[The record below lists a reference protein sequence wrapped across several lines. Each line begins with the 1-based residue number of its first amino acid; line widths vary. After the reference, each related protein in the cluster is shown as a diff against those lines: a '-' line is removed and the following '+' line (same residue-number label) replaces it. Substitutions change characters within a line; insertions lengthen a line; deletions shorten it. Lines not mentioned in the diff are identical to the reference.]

1 MIRELKIEDNEEFQA
16 LGKLLKG
23 NFKDL
28 YNLEEEINRD
38 YSSIVGYEE
47 DNKIV
52 AFLHIKI
59 IQDEI
64 DVENIVVAESY
75 RKRKIA
81 TKLLTHIINKYE
93 NKKIFLEVNEKN
105 TSAYNLY
112 SKMGFKEI
120 NRRKG
125 YYNGTDDAIIMVKI

>member
-38 YSSIVGYEE
+38 YSSIIGYEE